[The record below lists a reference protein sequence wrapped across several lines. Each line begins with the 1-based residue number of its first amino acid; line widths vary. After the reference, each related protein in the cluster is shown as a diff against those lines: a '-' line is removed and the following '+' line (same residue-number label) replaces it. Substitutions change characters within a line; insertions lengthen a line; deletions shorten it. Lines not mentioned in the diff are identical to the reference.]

1 MRCRPTVYEAW
12 AGSARAVTMRRAMVP
27 LRARIPEIAPAA
39 RSGRPPAR
47 PVQAA
52 VGGGGGKRCRVI
64 TATATVGNQTALYTQ
79 APADQVGTACGLNR
93 TFSYFR
99 SIASAS

>member
-1 MRCRPTVYEAW
+1 VIAATPTI
-12 AGSARAVTMRRAMVP
+12 T
-27 LRARIPEIAPAA
+27 
-39 RSGRPPAR
+39 
-47 PVQAA
+47 QAA
-52 VGGGGGKRCRVI
+52 AGLPANACRTVGQAACPTGAGRRRRWWRCRVI